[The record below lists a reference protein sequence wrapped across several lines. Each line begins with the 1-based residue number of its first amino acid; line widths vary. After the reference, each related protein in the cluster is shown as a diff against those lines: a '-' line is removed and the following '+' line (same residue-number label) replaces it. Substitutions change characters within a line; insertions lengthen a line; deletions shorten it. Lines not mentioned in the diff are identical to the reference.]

1 MTDRYN
7 STASGQAPVNELE
20 NTAGHHGC
28 WSPPSG
34 GAVREIP
41 GEVLTHPDDHGYMG
55 ESRLQSEHDGIRMWT
70 EEQHCVT
77 PAECPVPEPR

>member
-20 NTAGHHGC
+20 NTAAITAC

-41 GEVLTHPDDHGYMG
+41 GEVLTHPTITGTWANLAC
-55 ESRLQSEHDGIRMWT
+55 SPNT
-70 EEQHCVT
+70 T
-77 PAECPVPEPR
+77 A